1 MSVSFNKRRKAKRRA
16 KTDEH
21 RAILS
26 DIRKGRFPRY
36 FLAKEG
42 EGSSRLQ
49 RKLNPK
55 TKRRELTWK
64 LSDTVKALLG
74 LSKESV

>member
-1 MSVSFNKRRKAKRRA
+1 MSISFNKRRKAKRRA

-26 DIRKGRFPRY
+26 DIRRGKFPRF

-49 RKLNPK
+49 RKLD
-55 TKRRELTWK
+55 KRSRRKLTWK
-64 LSDTVKALLG
+64 LSDTVKALLN
-74 LSKESV
+74 LSKDAA